1 MAKPVIR
8 AMAFYWKD
16 KKAATVNQTSVKI
29 KSGRSALMGAEGL
42 LAFSRGAVMFDID
55 IDEVVPVSG
64 STTVDD
70 IAAIL
75 NQEDVDVAVTLGGKI
90 FRVTMAVISADY
102 QSDTETGKC
111 TGKITLSGGKPSVT

>member
-1 MAKPVIR
+1 MANPTIR

-64 STTVDD
+64 STTVDAVR
-70 IAAIL
+70 AAR
-75 NQEDVDVAVTLGGKI
+75 NWTASM
-90 FRVTMAVISADY
+90 RSSCPSASHRPRSPVGAD
-102 QSDTETGKC
+102 SW
-111 TGKITLSGGKPSVT
+111 